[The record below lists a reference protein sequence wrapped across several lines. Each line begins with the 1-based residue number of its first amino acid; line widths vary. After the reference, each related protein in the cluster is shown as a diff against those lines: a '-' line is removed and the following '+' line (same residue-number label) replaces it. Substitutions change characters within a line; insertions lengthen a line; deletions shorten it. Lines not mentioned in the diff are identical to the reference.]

1 MAATQSQVRRIVFGA
16 GALLAVF
23 AAARWWHGER
33 VFARMQPITCTLV
46 VKVVESELL
55 VDQGPRGRRALTG
68 NAKLR
73 YRDEARLVFR
83 YTVDA
88 RNYTFREDFNADERP
103 LAQYVEGK
111 TYPCR
116 FDPEHPGRAT
126 ITTAFDRE
134 EVVTVLVLAG
144 FLFFLGAMMP
154 QIWRQAVEG
163 LARMRGR

>member
-1 MAATQSQVRRIVFGA
+1 MAPTEGKVRRIVFGA
-16 GALLAVF
+16 AALLAVF

-33 VFARMQPITCTLV
+33 VFARMRPTTCTLV
-46 VKVVESELL
+46 IKVVESELL
-55 VDQGPRGRRALTG
+55 VSQGGRRTFPG
-68 NAKLR
+68 REKLR

-83 YTVDA
+83 HTVEA
-88 RNYTFREDFNADERP
+88 KKYTFREDFNADERP

-116 FDPEHPGRAT
+116 YDPEDPSRAT

-134 EVVTVLVLAG
+134 EVDTVLVLAG

-154 QIWRQAVEG
+154 QIWRQATAG
-163 LARMRGR
+163 LAQMRSR